1 MSGGQIYNY
10 FHKKNLMA
18 KLFLVPNVLSAGD
31 WQNVL
36 PVSVFNVLGE
46 IRYFIVEDTRTAR
59 RFLKQINR
67 DIDIDALT
75 FFELNKFTKPDYLP
89 GFLEPIE
96 QGFNIGI
103 VSEAGCPGIAD
114 PGADIV
120 KIAHRKGIQ
129 VVPLVGPSSVLLALM
144 ASGLNGQN
152 FAFNG
157 YLPVKPHERTKAISA
172 LEKKA
177 KTENQT
183 QIFIETPYRNR
194 QLIADLMKT
203 CQPSTQLCIAA
214 NITGENEF
222 IVTKSVG
229 EWKNTVPDLH
239 KQPTIFLLGL

>member
-1 MSGGQIYNY
+1 
-10 FHKKNLMA
+10 MA
-18 KLFLVPNVLSAGD
+18 KLFLIPNVLSNGA

-46 IRYFIVEDTRTAR
+46 TRYFIAENIRTVR
-59 RFLKQINR
+59 RFIKHINCE
-67 DIDIDALT
+67 ININSLT
-75 FFELNKFTKPDYLP
+75 FFELNKFTRPDDLP
-89 GFLEPIE
+89 KFLEPAE
-96 QGFNIGI
+96 RGFNIGL

-120 KIAHRKGIQ
+120 KIAHAKNIQ

-183 QIFIETPYRNR
+183 QIFIETPYRNQ

-203 CQPSTQLCIAA
+203 CQPLTRLCIAA
-214 NITGENEF
+214 NITGDNEF
-222 IVTKSVG
+222 IITKSIH
-229 EWKNTVPDLH
+229 EWKNIVPDLN
-239 KQPTIFLLGL
+239 KQPAIFLLGL